1 MGRRRPAPKP
11 PVAKAPRTTAR
22 AEDLARE
29 AIAREEHLPGGQ
41 VRLALH
47 VVLPEVVAEALA
59 ARAIRAERNLVT
71 VVEEILA
78 AAAAEGKS

>member
-1 MGRRRPAPKP
+1 
-11 PVAKAPRTTAR
+11 
-22 AEDLARE
+22 LARE